1 LECECLVIGIDSLDL
16 TRRSQVIWKILRIP
30 SSNHQSKQRSIIPL
44 SGDYERFHAFL
55 EIMDALNRTEI
66 MDALNRTAWS
76 AELRIFVSLKLKLLA
91 LSGHQ
96 RESALSGDHSADLA
110 RGAFSAFVP
119 FWGFF
124 LGKYRTREKQCY
136 C

>member
-55 EIMDALNRTEI
+55 EI